1 MKVARKNRT
10 KCESENPDNSYIRSQ
25 PDQKLGSL
33 PVTGEGHETK
43 SNDENLKV
51 KNTGDKQTVT
61 HKINIALFLLMA
73 CILACGETEE
83 ITESESEKP
92 AMLEYGTVS
101 GAIIDTGTGNR
112 IPGATVM
119 LLGQSVET
127 GVDGNYTFQG
137 VLYNDV
143 HTLTVIDLDYKP
155 YSQPVV
161 LKQERLVVDIMLTPL
176 KDPVV
181 ELQEFFDNF
190 AALLESV
197 DIENIETIETLFSET
212 YVAADDPATLFGVA
226 SGIIPANY
234 AGVVPA
240 MTQLFEEYV
249 SLQFLFQDIEMDI
262 THARK
267 AAAILQLD
275 VNAEKGEERDLTE
288 LKASCKFEFRR
299 EERDWKIVHWQLF
312 ELDIRL

>member
-1 MKVARKNRT
+1 MT
-10 KCESENPDNSYIRSQ
+10 
-25 PDQKLGSL
+25 L
-33 PVTGEGHETK
+33 
-43 SNDENLKV
+43 
-51 KNTGDKQTVT
+51 
-61 HKINIALFLLMA
+61 KINISLFLLIA
-73 CILACGETEE
+73 CVFACGEAEETTEP
-83 ITESESEKP
+83 ESEKP

-101 GAIIDTGTGNR
+101 GTVADAGTGNR
-112 IPGATVM
+112 IPGSTVT
-119 LLGQSVET
+119 LLGQSIET

-143 HTLTVIDLDYKP
+143 HTLTVIDPDYKP

-190 AALLESV
+190 ADLLESV
-197 DIENIETIETLFSET
+197 DMENIEVIEALFSET

-226 SGIIPANY
+226 SGIIPENY
-234 AGVVPA
+234 ADVVPA

-267 AAAILQLD
+267 AAATLQLD
-275 VNAEKGEERDLTE
+275 VNAEKGEERDLRE
-288 LKASCKFEFRR
+288 LKASCQFEFRR
-299 EERDWKIVHWQLF
+299 EERDWKIVYWQLF

>member
-1 MKVARKNRT
+1 MT
-10 KCESENPDNSYIRSQ
+10 
-25 PDQKLGSL
+25 L
-33 PVTGEGHETK
+33 
-43 SNDENLKV
+43 
-51 KNTGDKQTVT
+51 
-61 HKINIALFLLMA
+61 KINISLFLLMT
-73 CILACGETEE
+73 CIFACGEAEEVTEPE
-83 ITESESEKP
+83 PEKP
-92 AMLEYGTVS
+92 PMLQYGTVS
-101 GAIIDTGTGNR
+101 GTIADAGTGNR
-112 IPGATVM
+112 IPGSTVT
-119 LLGQSVET
+119 LLGQSFET

-137 VLYNDV
+137 VLYDDV
-143 HTLTVIDLDYKP
+143 HTLTVTDPDYKP

-181 ELQEFFDNF
+181 EIQEFFDNF

-197 DIENIETIETLFSET
+197 DIENIEAIEAFFSET
-212 YVAADDPATLFGVA
+212 YVAADDPATIFGVA
-226 SGIIPANY
+226 SGIIPENY
-234 AGVVPA
+234 EDVVPA

-249 SLQFLFQDIEMDI
+249 WLQFLFKDIEMDI

-267 AAAILQLD
+267 AAATLQLD
-275 VNAEKGEERDLTE
+275 VDAEKEEDLDLRE

>member
-1 MKVARKNRT
+1 MT
-10 KCESENPDNSYIRSQ
+10 
-25 PDQKLGSL
+25 L
-33 PVTGEGHETK
+33 
-43 SNDENLKV
+43 
-51 KNTGDKQTVT
+51 
-61 HKINIALFLLMA
+61 KINIALFLLMV
-73 CILACGETEE
+73 CIFACGETEE
-83 ITESESEKP
+83 TTEFESEKP
-92 AMLEYGTVS
+92 AMLAYGTVS
-101 GAIIDTGTGNR
+101 GAITDAGTGNR
-112 IPGATVM
+112 IPGSIVT

-137 VLYNDV
+137 ILYDDV
-143 HTLTVIDLDYKP
+143 HTLTVIDPDYKP

-161 LKQERLVVDIMLTPL
+161 LKQERLVVDVLLTPL

-197 DIENIETIETLFSET
+197 DIGNIEAIETLFSET

-226 SGIIPANY
+226 SGIVPENY

-249 SLQFLFQDIEMDI
+249 WLQFLFQDIEMDI

-267 AAAILQLD
+267 ASAVLQLD
-275 VNAEKGEERDLTE
+275 VNAEKGEERDLRE
-288 LKASCKFEFRR
+288 LKARCRFEFRR
-299 EERDWKIVHWQLF
+299 EERDWKIVYWQLF

>member
-1 MKVARKNRT
+1 MT
-10 KCESENPDNSYIRSQ
+10 
-25 PDQKLGSL
+25 L
-33 PVTGEGHETK
+33 
-43 SNDENLKV
+43 
-51 KNTGDKQTVT
+51 
-61 HKINIALFLLMA
+61 KINITLFLLVA
-73 CILACGETEE
+73 CIFACGEVEETTEPE
-83 ITESESEKP
+83 AEKP
-92 AMLEYGTVS
+92 VMLQYGTVS
-101 GAIIDTGTGNR
+101 GSIIDAGTGNR
-112 IPGATVM
+112 IPGSTVT

-137 VLYNDV
+137 VLYDDV
-143 HTLTVIDLDYKP
+143 HTLTVIDPDYKP

-176 KDPVV
+176 KDPGV
-181 ELQEFFDNF
+181 ELRDFFDNF

-197 DIENIETIETLFSET
+197 DFKNIEAIEALFSET

-226 SGIIPANY
+226 SGIIPENY
-234 AGVVPA
+234 ADVVPA

-249 SLQFLFQDIEMDI
+249 SLQFLFEDIEMDI

-267 AAAILQLD
+267 SAATLQLD
-275 VNAEKGEERDLTE
+275 VDAEKGEERDLRE

-299 EERDWKIVHWQLF
+299 EERDWKIVYWQLF

>member
-1 MKVARKNRT
+1 MT
-10 KCESENPDNSYIRSQ
+10 Q
-25 PDQKLGSL
+25 
-33 PVTGEGHETK
+33 
-43 SNDENLKV
+43 
-51 KNTGDKQTVT
+51 
-61 HKINIALFLLMA
+61 KINISLFLLMT
-73 CILACGETEE
+73 CIFACGEAEETTEP
-83 ITESESEKP
+83 ESEKP

-101 GAIIDTGTGNR
+101 GTVTDAGTGNR
-112 IPGATVM
+112 IPGATVT
-119 LLGQSVET
+119 LLGQSFET

-137 VLYNDV
+137 VLYDDV
-143 HTLTVIDLDYKP
+143 HTLTVIDPDYKP

-161 LKQERLVVDIMLTPL
+161 LKQERLVVDIVLTPL

-181 ELQEFFDNF
+181 EIQEFFDSF

-197 DIENIETIETLFSET
+197 DMENIEAIEALFSET

-226 SGIIPANY
+226 SGIIPENY
-234 AGVVPA
+234 ADVVPA

-267 AAAILQLD
+267 AAATLQLD
-275 VNAEKGEERDLTE
+275 VNAEKGEERDLRE

-299 EERDWKIVHWQLF
+299 EERDWKIVYWQLF

>member
-1 MKVARKNRT
+1 MKRNGMM
-10 KCESENPDNSYIRSQ
+10 IR
-25 PDQKLGSL
+25 
-33 PVTGEGHETK
+33 
-43 SNDENLKV
+43 NLIV
-51 KNTGDKQTVT
+51 KNKDGKQTVT
-61 HKINIALFLLMA
+61 LKKNISLFLLMA
-73 CILACGETEE
+73 CIFACGEAEETTEP
-83 ITESESEKP
+83 ESEKP
-92 AMLEYGTVS
+92 VMLEYGTVS
-101 GAIIDTGTGNR
+101 GTINDAGTGNR
-112 IPGATVM
+112 IPGSTVM
-119 LLGQSVET
+119 LLGQSFET

-137 VLYNDV
+137 ILYGDV
-143 HTLTVIDLDYKP
+143 HTLTVTDPDYKP

-161 LKQERLVVDIMLTPL
+161 LNQERLVVDIAMTPL

-197 DIENIETIETLFSET
+197 DMENIEAVEALFSET

-226 SGIIPANY
+226 SGIVPENY
-234 AGVVPA
+234 VDVVPA

-267 AAAILQLD
+267 AAAVLQLD
-275 VNAEKGEERDLTE
+275 VNAEKGEERDLRE
-288 LKASCKFEFRR
+288 LKASCRFEFRR
-299 EERDWKIVHWQLF
+299 EERDWKIVYWQLF